1 LKFVTGSTNP
11 VKEEIKMTEP
21 NKAVKG
27 KNGPGPGSQL
37 PPMAPQVQSI
47 MAVVVPAEIF
57 EQMKRAVKRQPY
69 EDVELL
75 IQAMKNL
82 IPQQVNMGPPPG

>member
-1 LKFVTGSTNP
+1 
-11 VKEEIKMTEP
+11 MTEE

-37 PPMAPQVQSI
+37 PPMAQMQSL
-47 MAVVVPAEIF
+47 MAVVVPVEIF
-57 EQMKRAVKRQPY
+57 DQMKRAVKRQPY

-75 IQAMKNL
+75 LQAMKNL
-82 IPQQVNMGPPPG
+82 IPQQVNMSPQPPPG

>member
-1 LKFVTGSTNP
+1 
-11 VKEEIKMTEP
+11 
-21 NKAVKG
+21 
-27 KNGPGPGSQL
+27 
-37 PPMAPQVQSI
+37 MAPQVQSI